1 MTLSALITDFL
12 EYLEIERNTSQKTI
26 ENYDH
31 YLKRFLNFTGDINP
45 PVIDLPLI
53 RKYRLHLGRWSDPKT
68 KQPLKRVTQNYF
80 MIALRAFLRYLAR
93 QDIKTLSAEKIEL
106 GEAEA
111 RPLKVLDDLALK
123 SLLEAPDTS
132 DKPGMRDKAIL
143 ELLFST
149 GLRVSEAASLNRD
162 SINLNRREF
171 SVVGKGQ
178 KERIVFLSDL
188 AAEWVDRY
196 LGARK
201 DTFNPLFVRFQG
213 RVDPADNGEAM
224 RLTSRSIERI
234 VEKYVK
240 QVGLS
245 VKATPHTLRHNFA
258 TDLLIN
264 GADIRSVQEMLGHSN
279 IATTQ
284 IYTHVT
290 NKHLKDVHKSFHS
303 GNKS

>member
-1 MTLSALITDFL
+1 
-12 EYLEIERNTSQKTI
+12 
-26 ENYDH
+26 
-31 YLKRFLNFTGDINP
+31 
-45 PVIDLPLI
+45 
-53 RKYRLHLGRWSDPKT
+53 
-68 KQPLKRVTQNYF
+68 
-80 MIALRAFLRYLAR
+80 
-93 QDIKTLSAEKIEL
+93 
-106 GEAEA
+106 
-111 RPLKVLDDLALK
+111 
-123 SLLEAPDTS
+123 
-132 DKPGMRDKAIL
+132 MRDKAIL

-149 GLRVSEAASLNRD
+149 GLRVSEMASLNCD

-171 SVVGKGQ
+171 SVIGKGQ
-178 KERIVFLSDL
+178 KERIVFLSDS
-188 AAEWVDRY
+188 AVEWLEKY

-201 DTFNPLFVRFQG
+201 DTFKPLFVRFQG
-213 RVDPADNGEAM
+213 RVDPSDNGEAM

-240 QVGLS
+240 LVGLS

-290 NKHLKDVHKSFHS
+290 NKHLRDVHKSFHS
-303 GNKS
+303 GNK